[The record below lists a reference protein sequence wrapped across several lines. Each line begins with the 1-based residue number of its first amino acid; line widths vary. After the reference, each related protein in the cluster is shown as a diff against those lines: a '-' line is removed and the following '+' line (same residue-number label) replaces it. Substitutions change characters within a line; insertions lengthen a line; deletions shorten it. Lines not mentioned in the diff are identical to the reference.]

1 MTTGRINQVTIEPSG
16 RGGGVRGIPI
26 RPPQG
31 DRRHFSNKRD
41 CGTVEGQRH
50 FPRLVDSFLYPVLAS
65 SEHSLSFSY
74 RISKRPSMET
84 VLTGRTDCKS
94 PIPRRIPELL
104 ITSHRSDPLA
114 IHPQTL
120 ILTTPKADTTALRET
135 RHIRQRSVTD
145 RGPNPLPS

>member
-16 RGGGVRGIPI
+16 RGRYGGYPYAPPKAIVVTLAIRETAGPWKVRDTSP
-26 RPPQG
+26 
-31 DRRHFSNKRD
+31 DWS
-41 CGTVEGQRH
+41 
-50 FPRLVDSFLYPVLAS
+50 DSFLYPVLAS
-65 SEHSLSFSY
+65 SEHSLHSSY

-145 RGPNPLPS
+145 RGPNPVPS